1 MATSG
6 MSREE
11 IAALMEEKRQT
22 NARRRAE
29 QSAKNAAIE
38 ARLAAGGGLSSDNP
52 YASGGTS
59 APGGAAGAA
68 APVVAPK
75 VAALSGFSGVVSAIT
90 PERGFGFLKSDS
102 GGGDQTWFHI
112 SSIMGM
118 GEGRVDASTIAV
130 GTQATWSETPSPTQK
145 GKMMAVEINLAT
157 PPGVMAAQRGGGR
170 GGGDR
175 GMGGGM
181 TAQQQQQMQQQ
192 QWQQQQWQQQQW
204 QQQQW
209 QQQQY
214 AQQMQQQQAQ
224 VRAPFVGRDPPPHV
238 PVSGAEHSHTHSST
252 THALSPLS
260 PSIHPVCA
268 VRWKHHDGGHGS
280 SRGGGSAVWSGTGAW
295 ERQRPAAAAGGSVG
309 CAGRHAA
316 AVSGREGSQAAGAGT
331 PAGRSWRTP
340 AGWTP
345 AGWTPAGWTPAGW
358 RPAASPA
365 GRPARQALS

>member
-192 QWQQQQWQQQQW
+192 QQQQQ
-204 QQQQW
+204 
-209 QQQQY
+209 
-214 AQQMQQQQAQ
+214 QQMQQMQQLNLFYRQLIEQQTQLLTLRLLWQVSFYNPIPFFSFHQLVLGDNILFHLDYRSRYQNHTLCCNKDLVLLEELMSAQ
-224 VRAPFVGRDPPPHV
+224 YHV
-238 PVSGAEHSHTHSST
+238 ST
-252 THALSPLS
+252 TNRPL
-260 PSIHPVCA
+260 IFDMHPDNHPIFHKQVQWHQLN
-268 VRWKHHDGGHGS
+268 RMLLHHCH
-280 SRGGGSAVWSGTGAW
+280 
-295 ERQRPAAAAGGSVG
+295 
-309 CAGRHAA
+309 C
-316 AVSGREGSQAAGAGT
+316 
-331 PAGRSWRTP
+331 
-340 AGWTP
+340 
-345 AGWTPAGWTPAGW
+345 
-358 RPAASPA
+358 
-365 GRPARQALS
+365 